1 MHPDCL
7 FSCALEMHILA
18 YLKVKFPHIYHVAL
32 VCNADV
38 LALASALCQLGAC
51 LRTVRTALWCALQL
65 TCADLP
71 AACIRLAR
79 QTANRHVVLAMH
91 HGRAKPH
98 TAEFWEYGDELLS
111 DGDEIPEEDETGAGE
126 TREF

>member
-1 MHPDCL
+1 ML
-7 FSCALEMHILA
+7 T
-18 YLKVKFPHIYHVAL
+18 YHVVL

-51 LRTVRTALWCALQL
+51 LRTVRTALWCALQM

-71 AACIRLAR
+71 SACVRLAR
-79 QTANRHVVLAMH
+79 QTANRHLVLTVH

-98 TAEFWEYGDELLS
+98 AVAGGAAEFWEYGDDLLS
-111 DGDEIPEEDETGAGE
+111 DGDEIPEEDETGTGE
-126 TREF
+126 TGDRKIREF